1 MPRPLRIHDRVRVR
15 LHTDRS
21 CEEVP
26 HFSGEHGRTGRVLR
40 DQPIASAPS
49 HPYLVILDSIGPVDV
64 DAFRVRHF
72 AADEL
77 ELLDNP

>member
-1 MPRPLRIHDRVRVR
+1 MH
-15 LHTDRS
+15 LHTDRT
-21 CEEVP
+21 CDEVP

-40 DQPIASAPS
+40 DQPTASAPS
-49 HPYLVILDSIGPVDV
+49 HPYLVILDSIGSSDV

-77 ELLDNP
+77 ELLDST